1 MFKIKLY
8 NKMQRNN
15 NNNDLIEV
23 NKPKDHRDHPTSIV
37 CSNSHTKER
46 QTSIITD
53 KSRSS

>member
-1 MFKIKLY
+1 
-8 NKMQRNN
+8 MQRNN